1 MRQLKNYNGGLSKKV
16 LKKQSVLYL
25 TVAALVKDYVTTLK
39 AYLLNI
45 CPLSIG
51 FCFLQ
56 SEVNEERWAKKIS

>member
-45 CPLSIG
+45 CPLFLGS
-51 FCFLQ
+51 CFLP
-56 SEVNEERWAKKIS
+56 SEAKEFRWAKIFS